1 MGTIEM
7 APNVKF
13 LEALAAVADT
23 SPGPIVLPW
32 PIPGNP
38 GGFISFANFA
48 EWQAFVLRLGL
59 PDDVPQVLSH
69 KFERAQKQYLLAWID
84 RDFIKAGELAALI
97 ALEYAVKDRYGHKAP
112 KPNKKKKMSDLKV
125 ETAPFADLLK
135 FMVEH
140 DGLTNE
146 RIPMIRSC
154 NNPAAKGVE
163 FLTGELRPSLA
174 DRRNSAAHG
183 DPFDGSPI
191 GGLLELVRDLIEYA
205 YRDWIAE
212 ARSARGEP

>member
-1 MGTIEM
+1 M
-7 APNVKF
+7 ALNEKF
-13 LEALAAVADT
+13 SEALAVVADT
-23 SPGPIVLPW
+23 SSGPLLLPW

-59 PDDVPQVLSH
+59 PDDVPQALSR
-69 KFERAQKQYLLAWID
+69 KFERAQQQYLLAWFD

-97 ALEYAVKDRYGHKAP
+97 ALEYAVRDRYAHKIKAMRTP
-112 KPNKKKKMSDLKV
+112 KPQKKKIKLDSKV
-125 ETAPFADLLK
+125 ETVPFADLLK
-135 FMVEH
+135 FVPEH
-140 DGLTNE
+140 DCLADE
-146 RIPMIRSC
+146 KISVIRRC
-154 NNPAAKGVE
+154 GGTAVG
-163 FLTGELRPSLA
+163 FLTGELKPSLA

-205 YRDWIAE
+205 CRDWIAE
-212 ARSARGEP
+212 ARSARGES

>member
-1 MGTIEM
+1 M
-7 APNVKF
+7 ALNEKIS
-13 LEALAAVADT
+13 EALAAVADT
-23 SPGPIVLPW
+23 SPGPLLLPW

-38 GGFISFANFA
+38 GGFISFVNFT

-59 PDDVPQVLSH
+59 PDDVPQALSH
-69 KFERAQKQYLLAWID
+69 KFERAQKLHLLAWID
-84 RDFIKAGELAALI
+84 LDLIKAGELAALI

-125 ETAPFADLLK
+125 ETAPFADLLRY
-135 FMVEH
+135 MVKH
-140 DGLTNE
+140 DGLTDE
-146 RIPMIRSC
+146 KIPVIRRC
-154 NNPAAKGVE
+154 GGTAVG
-163 FLTGELRPSLA
+163 FLTGGLKPSLA

-212 ARSARGEP
+212 ARSVRGDS